1 MYERDRYIPRLTII
15 IVIINILI
23 FLYTDLSFENGE
35 EIVLQGA
42 LSWYEALREGEWYRL
57 ITSMFLHSDMEHIGN
72 NMFILACI
80 GYYLERGIGSL
91 RYGILYF
98 GSGILAGCT
107 SMVYNM
113 IQNSYTVSIGAS
125 GAIFGTIG
133 AMLFLVL
140 FFRQRLYQYSVQQIA
155 FMAFLGLYS
164 GYVNMEVDNAAH
176 VGGFVS
182 GFVLMG
188 FLSLGLKGRR
198 NQ

>member
-1 MYERDRYIPRLTII
+1 M
-15 IVIINILI
+15 
-23 FLYTDLSFENGE
+23 
-35 EIVLQGA
+35 
-42 LSWYEALREGEWYRL
+42 